1 MATVLRLLF
10 DDTPGVTM
18 IITSP
23 ATPGF
28 ERTWTAFSE
37 GVNEVI
43 DARVY
48 GGIHF
53 RWSDELGARMGEQVG
68 RFVFLHTLRRNGK

>member
-23 ATPGF
+23 RTPGSCANG
-28 ERTWTAFSE
+28 RPSVE
-37 GVNEVI
+37 GVSEVI

-48 GGIHF
+48 AGIHF
-53 RWSDELGARMGEQVG
+53 RWSDEIGAKMGEQVG
-68 RFVFLHTLRRNGK
+68 RFVFHHTLRRH